1 MKRSLFNTRGKLLAV
16 LFFVAAALFVTT
28 VQSAY
33 ATTYTTMDAQGN
45 IIQSESLKDAV
56 ALARATGRPIALD
69 PGHSDGLEGRDPG
82 ATYFG
87 LKEGDLAWATA
98 MYAKKYLEKWGVQVV
113 VVRGEHEDP
122 SIKTR
127 VQRAVDANA
136 CAIISLHYNAG
147 PASATG
153 SEVLVPHKVSYNYDL
168 YLSGQIFAG
177 KVNYYLRNKVGI
189 VTRGDGATERGYN
202 DKDGTDYYENGDE
215 SDYYGIV
222 RYARQKGILGVII
235 EHQFISNPA
244 HAAEFK
250 DLGDNSKVDYIG
262 WADAWAIWEMYSSD
276 TWWSMSSVSVAQ
288 KDNDVTLK
296 PVLTGVVTDATF
308 TYSYVGPDGTKVTV
322 ASNTTATSSTFTLP
336 ASGRYTLYITARSS
350 DGQEVTRQI
359 NYDAKIKESYGWRRA
374 AEGWMYS
381 DDNGTAYV
389 SRWLKD
395 DDGWHYFDARGIAV
409 SGWFTTSNGKVW
421 YFDAAAPHNA
431 AALGQRTI
439 SGKSYYFD
447 EVNGLVKNNWI
458 HWPDDSWSWATEDG
472 SLQAGWKR
480 MPNGKWFYFDSNNN
494 YRATFG
500 LMSDGYQ
507 KYYIDVDHGLISGG
521 WISLADGNWAWANSD
536 GSLYV
541 GWKHMPNGKW
551 FYFDENATYPLM
563 KTGVFA
569 TSSGSYYVDVNNGMT
584 SNGWVALPNNI
595 WAWAQSSGALASGW
609 FNTPNGKTWYFD
621 PTTTEHGALFGLQSI
636 NGSYY
641 YYFDETNGLLR
652 NQDITLSDGRVV
664 HADTYGVLN
673 IKPTDTNN
681 GRGGNVDGNN
691 GGDNRDAN
699 NTPADDGSPIEPTR
713 GNFSDRTSVLG
724 APLVTKEDLQRD
736 FNKRVGS
743 AYPAVYAEKG
753 AATGT
758 DFVNQLWQ
766 AAIDE
771 GVRPELLYAQVMIE
785 TGNLRFGG
793 DVLPEQCNFGGM
805 GATGN
810 GERGLSFDTVLK
822 GLRAQALHLRAY
834 AGYEPLTV
842 DPSKA
847 QEVDKRYGAWI
858 LAKKANII
866 RKLAGTWAM
875 DKNYAVKLVRVMNE
889 L

>member
-16 LFFVAAALFVTT
+16 LLFVVAALFATT

-168 YLSGQIFAG
+168 YLSGQTFAD
-177 KVNYYLRNKVGI
+177 KVNYYLRNKAGI

-202 DKDGTDYYENGDE
+202 DQYGTDYYENGDE

-235 EHQFISNPA
+235 EHQFISNPTN
-244 HAAEFK
+244 AAEFK

-276 TWWSMSSVSVAQ
+276 TWWNMSSVSVAQ
-288 KDNDVTLK
+288 KDNDITLK

-308 TYSYVGPDGTKVTV
+308 TYSYAGPDGTKVTV

-350 DGQEVTRQI
+350 DGQEITRQT

-389 SRWLKD
+389 NRWLKD

-409 SGWFTTSNGKVW
+409 SGWFTTPNGKVW

-431 AALGQRTI
+431 AALGQKTI

-447 EVNGLVKNNWI
+447 EINGMAKNTWV
-458 HWPDDSWSWATEDG
+458 HQADDSWSWATENG
-472 SLQAGWKR
+472 SLHA
-480 MPNGKWFYFDSNNN
+480 
-494 YRATFG
+494 
-500 LMSDGYQ
+500 
-507 KYYIDVDHGLISGG
+507 
-521 WISLADGNWAWANSD
+521 
-536 GSLYV
+536 

-551 FYFDENATYPLM
+551 FYFDANNNYHATFGLMTDGYKKYYIDQNRGLIYGGWVNLANGDWVWLNDDGTLYSGWKYMPNGKWFYFDENAEYPLM
-563 KTGVFA
+563 KTGLVTTA
-569 TSSGSYYVDVNNGMT
+569 SGSYYVDANNGMKV
-584 SNGWVALPNNI
+584 NDWVEMPNNV
-595 WAWAQSSGALASGW
+595 WAWAQSNGALVSGW

-621 PTTTEHGALFGLQSI
+621 PNTKEHGALFGLQEI

-641 YYFDETNGLLR
+641 YFDQSNGLLR
-652 NQDITLSDGRVV
+652 SQNVTLPDGRVAY
-664 HADTYGVLN
+664 ADANGVLN
-673 IKPTDTNN
+673 IKPADNNN
-681 GRGGNVDGNN
+681 GGN

-699 NTPADDGSPIEPTR
+699 NTPADDDSPIEPTR

-753 AATGT
+753 AATGA

-793 DVLPEQCNFGGM
+793 DVLPEQCNFGGL

-847 QEVDKRYGAWI
+847 RDVDPRYGAWI

>member
-16 LFFVAAALFVTT
+16 LFFVVMALLTAT

-168 YLSGQIFAG
+168 YFSGQIFAG
-177 KVNYYLRNKVGI
+177 KVNYYLRNKAGI

-202 DKDGTDYYENGDE
+202 DQYGTDYYENGDE

-288 KDNDVTLK
+288 KDSDITLK

-350 DGQEVTRQI
+350 DGQEVTRQT

-409 SGWFTTSNGKVW
+409 SGWFTTPNGKVW
-421 YFDAAAPHNA
+421 YFDAAATHNA

-507 KYYIDVDHGLISGG
+507 KYYIDTDRGLISGG

-563 KTGVFA
+563 KTGIFA

-584 SNGWVALPNNI
+584 SNGWVALSNNI
-595 WAWAQSSGALASGW
+595 WVWAQSSGALASGW

-641 YYFDETNGLLR
+641 YFDENNGLLR

>member
-1 MKRSLFNTRGKLLAV
+1 MKRSLFNTRGKLLAI
-16 LFFVAAALFVTT
+16 LFFVVAALFATT
-28 VQSAY
+28 VQNAY

-202 DKDGTDYYENGDE
+202 DQYGTDYYENGDE

-350 DGQEVTRQI
+350 DGQEVTRQT

-409 SGWFTTSNGKVW
+409 SGWFTTPNGKVW
-421 YFDAAAPHNA
+421 YFDAAATHNA

-507 KYYIDVDHGLISGG
+507 KYYIDVTHGLLYGG

-536 GSLYV
+536 GSLYA
-541 GWKHMPNGKW
+541 GWKYMPNGKW

-563 KTGVFA
+563 KTGVFS

-584 SNGWVALPNNI
+584 SNGWIALPNNI

-641 YYFDETNGLLR
+641 YFDENNGLLR

-681 GRGGNVDGNN
+681 GRGGNVDSDN

-699 NTPADDGSPIEPTR
+699 NTPTDNDSPIEPTR

-805 GATGN
+805 GATGD

-847 QEVDKRYGAWI
+847 REVDQRYGAWI

>member
-1 MKRSLFNTRGKLLAV
+1 MKRSLFNTRGKLLAI
-16 LFFVAAALFVTT
+16 LFFVVAALFATT
-28 VQSAY
+28 VQNAY

-202 DKDGTDYYENGDE
+202 DQYGTDYYENGDE

-276 TWWSMSSVSVAQ
+276 TWWSMSSVSVTQ
-288 KDNDVTLK
+288 KDSDVTLK

-350 DGQEVTRQI
+350 DGQEVTRQT

-421 YFDAAAPHNA
+421 YFDAAASHNA

-480 MPNGKWFYFDSNNN
+480 IPNGKWFYFDSNNN

-541 GWKHMPNGKW
+541 GWKYMSNGKW

-563 KTGVFA
+563 KTGVFS

-641 YYFDETNGLLR
+641 YFDENNGLFR

-691 GGDNRDAN
+691 GGDTRDAN

-736 FNKRVGS
+736 FDKRVGS

-753 AATGT
+753 AATGA

-793 DVLPEQCNFGGM
+793 DVLPEQCNFGGL

-810 GERGLSFDTVLK
+810 GVRGLSFDTVLK